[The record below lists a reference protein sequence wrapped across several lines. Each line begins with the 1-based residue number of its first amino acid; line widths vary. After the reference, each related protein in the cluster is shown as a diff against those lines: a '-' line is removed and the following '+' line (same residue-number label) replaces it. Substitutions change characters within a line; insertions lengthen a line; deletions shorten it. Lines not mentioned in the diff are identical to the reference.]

1 MNRKTLAISGI
12 VAGLVAAVVNLAV
25 EFGLNHQLVAAD
37 YIASV
42 TVGVLT
48 ALAIIVLFRGRSTRC
63 G

>member
-12 VAGLVAAVVNLAV
+12 AAGLFAAVVNLAV
-25 EFGLNHQLVAAD
+25 EFGLNHQLAAAD

-48 ALAIIVLFRGRSTRC
+48 ALAIIVLFRGRPTRC